1 MNSAD
6 DIDQSIKKLRFT
18 TSPAADERILAD
30 ASAALAQARKTSL
43 DASRSS
49 VWRIIM
55 KSHWTKLGAA
65 AAVIVAAAVLFPI
78 ALDET
83 AAPAY
88 AIEQTVEA
96 TRAVRS
102 IQVKFEPAGGGV
114 GEIWAQFD
122 DGGELI
128 RLRMDFPNTPGDG
141 PKVVTWQD
149 DKAKVWF
156 KRKKGACIVHEKN
169 ILRQI
174 PPGDRQMYFNPK
186 AIVEKLLEAHA
197 QGKGRIEVNESTSAG
212 EPITLTVTKGRQDE
226 LRLVFQVDPKTKLLR
241 QIEKHERKGDTY
253 VFRSRVKYVAYNA
266 SVDPNAFVLDIP
278 DDVPCV
284 DQTDPEIGLAKG
296 DLTSK
301 QVAVK
306 VTREFFEA
314 LIAKDYVKA
323 GKLLGGPSAGWMKK
337 TFGESTY
344 VRVVSVGEPARPPK
358 SKGLKLMVTCEV
370 EVERGGVKKVEKYSV
385 YSRPVYNL
393 PGRWAISGG
402 DLYKEP

>member
-1 MNSAD
+1 MSSAD
-6 DIDQSIKKLRFT
+6 DIDRSIKKLRFT
-18 TSPAADERILAD
+18 TRAATDERILAD
-30 ASAALAQARKTSL
+30 ASAALAEARRTSL
-43 DASRSS
+43 EARQSS

-88 AIEQTVEA
+88 AIEQTIEA
-96 TRAVRS
+96 NRAVRA
-102 IQVKFEPAGGGV
+102 IQVSFEPAGGGV
-114 GEIWAQFD
+114 GEMWAQFD
-122 DGGELI
+122 DGGGLI

-141 PKVVTWQD
+141 PKVVIWED

-156 KRKKGACIVHEKN
+156 KRKKTACIVHERN
-169 ILRQI
+169 TLRQM
-174 PPGDRQMYFNPK
+174 PPGDRQAFFNPK
-186 AIVEKLLEAHA
+186 AAGEELLEARA
-197 QGKGRIEVNESTSAG
+197 REDTCIETTEPSAPG
-212 EPITLTVTKGRQDE
+212 DPITLTVTKGGQDE
-226 LRLVFQVDPKTKLLR
+226 VRLVFQVDPETKLLR

-278 DDVPCV
+278 DDVLCV

-301 QVAVK
+301 QIAAKVA
-306 VTREFFEA
+306 REFFVA
-314 LIAKDYVKA
+314 LIAKDYLKA
-323 GKLLGGPSAGWMKK
+323 GRLLGGPSAGWMKK
-337 TFGESTY
+337 TFGGVTY
-344 VRVVSVGEPARPPK
+344 VRVVSVGEAARPPK

-370 EVERGGVKKVEKYSV
+370 ELERDGVKKVEKYDV
-385 YSRPVYNL
+385 YVRPTYSL

-402 DLYKEP
+402 DFYKNL